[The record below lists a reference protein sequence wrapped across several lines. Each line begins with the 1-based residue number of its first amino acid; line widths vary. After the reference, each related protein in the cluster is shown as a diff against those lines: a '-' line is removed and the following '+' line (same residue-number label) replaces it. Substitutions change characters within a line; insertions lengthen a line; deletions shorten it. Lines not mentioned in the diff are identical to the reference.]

1 MFRHLQ
7 ISIVIMGLALVSI
20 PLEAQSG
27 GPYKGPSVAKNRVR
41 VNLGFFRPDGD
52 SAYWDDKELEF
63 TGRPDDFE
71 DFSFGLD
78 YFRFLNERLG
88 LLVSST
94 FYEGDARQSY
104 IDFVDPFGGPI
115 SHTTTLSTATFEV
128 GLLFHFLTRDAPVIP
143 YVGAAGGLYA
153 WELEESGDF
162 INFSL
167 RDPEI
172 FLGTFVD
179 DGETFGWSLLAGL
192 EVPLSLNWSVFAEG
206 RWQDAEDELGG
217 DFQGFGTLDLSGKG
231 VRIGMTWGF

>member
-1 MFRHLQ
+1 MSKYLRLL
-7 ISIVIMGLALVSI
+7 IVITGVALASV
-20 PLEAQSG
+20 PLEAQSR
-27 GPYKGPSVAKNRVR
+27 GPYKGPSVANNRLR

-52 SAYWDDKELEF
+52 SAYWNDKELEF

-78 YFRFLNERLG
+78 YLRLLNERLG
-88 LLVSST
+88 LLVASS

-104 IDFVDPFGGPI
+104 IDFVDTFGAPI
-115 SHTTTLSTATFEV
+115 SHNTTLSMATFEL
-128 GLLFHFLTRDAPVIP
+128 GLLFHFVSRDAPVIP
-143 YVGAAGGLYA
+143 YVGIAGGLYA

-162 INFSL
+162 INFSF

-172 FLGTFVD
+172 FSTRFSD

-192 EVPLSLNWSVFAEG
+192 EIPLSLDWSVFAEG